1 MLFLPFA
8 LIFMIGGIWFY
19 WQIKNQ
25 PDYQNEGN
33 NTKYLF
39 KKRKRL
45 KRKLGIIKY
54 RLIKKWNARN
64 HFFQITYFNKI
75 KKNIVKASIFANKK
89 LKFNYK
95 STGNFIMQ

>member
-54 RLIKKWNARN
+54 KLIKKWNAR
-64 HFFQITYFNKI
+64 
-75 KKNIVKASIFANKK
+75 KNPK
-89 LKFNYK
+89 LPI
-95 STGNFIMQ
+95 STRKNTSKN

>member
-1 MLFLPFA
+1 MLFIPFA

-19 WQIKNQ
+19 WQIKKQ

-54 RLIKKWNARN
+54 KLIKKLKNRN
-64 HFFQITYFNKI
+64 HFF
-75 KKNIVKASIFANKK
+75 KKNKN
-89 LKFNYK
+89 
-95 STGNFIMQ
+95 

>member
-54 RLIKKWNARN
+54 HTQGHLL
-64 HFFQITYFNKI
+64 QLENKFI
-75 KKNIVKASIFANKK
+75 PERFLYLVSYTMINI
-89 LKFNYK
+89 
-95 STGNFIMQ
+95 

>member
-1 MLFLPFA
+1 MLFIPFA

-54 RLIKKWNARN
+54 RLIKKWNARTEIPN
-64 HFFQITYFNKI
+64 YLFQKKQKLDKKEHCQSFN
-75 KKNIVKASIFANKK
+75 FC
-89 LKFNYK
+89 
-95 STGNFIMQ
+95 Q